1 MHAETSVCVCVFFL
15 FFFDFQNI
23 LRITK
28 TFRNR
33 WDFFQILLSTIFY
46 ERSGTFNEI
55 LSWSS
60 LAWNIFSKI
69 WFLFSDK
76 SQVQKS
82 GDVITCFL
90 KNKTSEGSRLI
101 VWNPLTTFFQ
111 CYLSLGVWCVFD
123 ECFVYLHHFYQYYL
137 CFTARTLWK
146 VNFWYQGT
154 IQYNTDSCCE

>member
-1 MHAETSVCVCVFFL
+1 MLFLRYLHACRNQCVCVCVFFL

-82 GDVITCFL
+82 GDVITCFFRRIQAHSL
-90 KNKTSEGSRLI
+90 KPTHNLFPVLSFSRCLVCFWWMFCLFTPFLPVLFVFHSKNIVESKFLI
-101 VWNPLTTFFQ
+101 SGNYSV
-111 CYLSLGVWCVFD
+111 
-123 ECFVYLHHFYQYYL
+123 
-137 CFTARTLWK
+137 
-146 VNFWYQGT
+146 
-154 IQYNTDSCCE
+154 